1 MQSQLAMYLGHKAV
15 VVLASVLTVIVL
27 FVAAMRTKH
36 QQHTLGLYRRRA
48 DVEAA
53 AAPAEAQC

>member
-1 MQSQLAMYLGHKAV
+1 MYLGHKAV
-15 VVLASVLTVIVL
+15 VVLASILTVIVL